1 MLESQAPPRKEH
13 TLTIRALRQIPF
25 RDFLLTDD
33 AKACPD
39 HGLAD
44 KNFYSRH
51 IVGDLASVV

>member
-1 MLESQAPPRKEH
+1 MLESPAPPRKEH
-13 TLTIRALRQIPF
+13 TLTIRALRLIPF
-25 RDFLLTDD
+25 RDFLLTED
-33 AKACPD
+33 AQACTD